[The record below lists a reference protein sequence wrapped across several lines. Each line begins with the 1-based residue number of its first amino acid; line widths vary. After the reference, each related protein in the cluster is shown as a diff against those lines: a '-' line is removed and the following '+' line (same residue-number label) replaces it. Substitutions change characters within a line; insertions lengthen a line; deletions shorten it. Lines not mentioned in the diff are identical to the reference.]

1 MPSNKLLK
9 KLFKED
15 QQDRRKIKDTKQFMN
30 WLVRR
35 DLERRKKLQGLI
47 RKKLLKTAEDYF
59 MAAMI
64 FQHGG
69 TVQYVKK
76 ARELAKKAMGLGNK
90 DARWLYAAAT
100 DRILMMQGKKQ
111 KFGTQYV
118 QKDGKYQLYPVK
130 SQNN

>member
-1 MPSNKLLK
+1 MPSNKFLK